1 MNMTT
6 AARPVIPARPAR
18 PALSADVAPHWLA
31 AAAVR
36 AGLPG
41 ADVLDIP
48 VTLAVADAWRSIAS
62 GLALAQ
68 TDLATRVA
76 PTLRVAVADFDRADP
91 RALRLVPE
99 KLARRLSVFPL
110 REDDR
115 TIVIASADPNDL
127 ETENTISFAAGRKV
141 AFELGS
147 PDAIETAITNAY
159 APDSL
164 IERLLSSVDERIAD
178 SVHVVQAAEAAKVT
192 TSEVEAEPV
201 VKLTNLVLRDAV
213 TSGASDIHIEPGP
226 KGGVVRFR
234 IDGIMRVHLELPV
247 ATLNRIVSRIKV
259 LSKLDIADRLRPQ
272 DGRTRIEVDRKAYD
286 LRVSTVPTRDAEKAV
301 IRVLRPDT
309 TSDLAGCNI
318 TRLELNRIRRLI
330 AQRDGIV
337 IVTGPTGSGK
347 TTTLYSAIKELADGD
362 INLMTVE
369 DPIEYE
375 LPGITQMQVEAKREV
390 TFPSALRAILR
401 QDPDVILI
409 GEIRDKETAMIAAQ
423 AALTGHLVLATLHTN
438 DAIGAVARLT
448 DLGLDRA
455 TIASALRGVIAQR
468 LVRSVCR
475 ACGGNAVAAGDAAC
489 TTCGGTGYK
498 GRVPVHEVAL
508 VTPDLAEAINA
519 GASAGALTQIAKTHG
534 MRLMREVVAT
544 RVAAGETTTEEADR
558 VFGELGDDTPAESQP
573 SEHATTKV
581 LVVDDDPVMRHTI
594 SALLTGI
601 GFEAECVEDGEVA
614 LARVA
619 QGGTWDLILTD
630 LDMPKVGG
638 EALIAS
644 LRRTGRTAAT
654 PIIVLTGSSSDATE
668 ISAMDAGAD
677 DYVRKPVEPARF
689 LARVRATLRRAAA

>member
-1 MNMTT
+1 MTT
-6 AARPVIPARPAR
+6 AALPSR
-18 PALSADVAPHWLA
+18 SADVAPHWLA
-31 AAAVR
+31 GAAIR
-36 AGLPG
+36 AALPG
-41 ADVLDIP
+41 AAQLDIQF
-48 VTLAVADAWRSIAS
+48 TLGVADAWREVANRLNIAQAE
-62 GLALAQ
+62 LAS
-68 TDLATRVA
+68 RVA
-76 PTLRVAVADFDRADP
+76 PALRLAAADFDRADP

-99 KLARRLSVFPL
+99 KLARRLHVYPV

-115 TIVIASADPNDL
+115 TIVIASADPMDL

-141 AFELGS
+141 VFELAS
-147 PDAIETAITNAY
+147 PEAIENAITNGY

-178 SVHVVQAAEAAKVT
+178 SVQIVKEAEAAKVT
-192 TSEVEAEPV
+192 ASEVEAEPV

-213 TSGASDIHIEPGP
+213 TSGASDVHIEPGP

-247 ATLNRIVSRIKV
+247 ATLNRVVSRIKV

-272 DGRTRIEVDRKAYD
+272 DGRTRIEVDRKPYD

-309 TSDLAGCNI
+309 TSDLSGCNI
-318 TRLELNRIRRLI
+318 TPLELSRIRRLI
-330 AQRDGIV
+330 RQRDGIV

-375 LPGITQMQVEAKREV
+375 LPGITQMQVEAKRDV

-455 TIASALRGVIAQR
+455 TIATALRGVIAQR
-468 LVRSVCR
+468 LVRTVCK
-475 ACGGNAVAAGDAAC
+475 ACNGSKPANKDNVC
-489 TTCGGTGYK
+489 STCGGTGYK
-498 GRVPVHEVAL
+498 GRLPVHEVAL

-519 GASAGALTQIAKTHG
+519 GASAATLTQIAKKHG
-534 MRLMREVVAT
+534 MRLMRDVVAG
-544 RVAAGETTTEEADR
+544 RVAVGETTAEEADR
-558 VFGELGDDTPAESQP
+558 VFGELGDEPATETPSPEN
-573 SEHATTKV
+573 ATTKV
-581 LVVDDDPVMRHTI
+581 LVVDDDPVMRHT
-594 SALLTGI
+594 LTAILENI
-601 GFEAECVEDGEVA
+601 GFVTECAENGEVA
-614 LARVA
+614 LAKVA
-619 QGGTWDLILTD
+619 QGGNWDLILTD
-630 LDMPKVGG
+630 LDMPKLGG

-654 PIIVLTGSSSDATE
+654 PIIVLTGSSSDDTE

-677 DYVRKPVEPARF
+677 DYVRKPIDPPRL
-689 LARVRATLRRAAA
+689 LARVRATLRRASA

>member
-1 MNMTT
+1 MTT
-6 AARPVIPARPAR
+6 AALPSRPA
-18 PALSADVAPHWLA
+18 SVAPHWLA
-31 AAAVR
+31 AAALR
-36 AGLPG
+36 AGLQG
-41 ADVLDIP
+41 ANELDIQF
-48 VTLAVADAWRSIAS
+48 TLAVADAWREIAA
-62 GLALAQ
+62 GLGIKQPELA
-68 TDLATRVA
+68 ARVA
-76 PTLRVAVADFDRADP
+76 STLRVAAADFDRADP

-99 KLARRLSVFPL
+99 KLARRLNVFPM

-115 TIVIASADPNDL
+115 TIVIACADPNDL

-141 AFELGS
+141 VFELAA
-147 PDAIETAITNAY
+147 PDAIETAITSGY

-178 SVHVVQAAEAAKVT
+178 SVHVVEAAEAAKVT
-192 TSEVEAEPV
+192 ASEVEAEPV

-213 TSGASDIHIEPGP
+213 TSGASDVHIEPGP

-247 ATLNRIVSRIKV
+247 ATLNRVVSRIKV

-272 DGRTRIEVDRKAYD
+272 DGRTRIEVDRKPYD

-309 TSDLAGCNI
+309 TSDLAGCNT

-375 LPGITQMQVEAKREV
+375 LPGITQMQVEAKRDV

-409 GEIRDKETAMIAAQ
+409 GEIRDQETAMIAAQ

-475 ACGGNAVAAGDAAC
+475 TCGGKQAATGDAAC
-489 TTCGGTGYK
+489 ATCGGTGYK
-498 GRVPVHEVAL
+498 GRLPVHEVAL

-519 GASAGALTQIAKTHG
+519 GASAGTLTQIAKKHG

-544 RVAAGETTTEEADR
+544 RVAAGETTAEEADR
-558 VFGELGDDTPAESQP
+558 VFGELDNETPNEPQP
-573 SEHATTKV
+573 SEHAATKV
-581 LVVDDDPVMRHTI
+581 LVVDDDPVMRHTM
-594 SALLTGI
+594 SALLNSI
-601 GFEAECVEDGEVA
+601 GFETECVEDGEVA
-614 LARVA
+614 LTRVA
-619 QGGTWDLILTD
+619 QGGAWDLILTD

-638 EALIAS
+638 ETLIAS

-654 PIIVLTGSSSDATE
+654 PIIVLTGSSSDDTE

-677 DYVRKPVEPARF
+677 DYVRKPVDPARF